1 MKWAIGCPIL
11 DRSSAIVTS
20 PYWEATIR
28 LFDDLT
34 VNTNSSHI
42 NQSNVVYIGFI
53 LFYLF
58 NFNKANLNSNS
69 WLVYIRRI
77 CCVDDQAIK

>member
-1 MKWAIGCPIL
+1 VPSIALERC
-11 DRSSAIVTS
+11 A
-20 PYWEATIR
+20 YWEATIR

-58 NFNKANLNSNS
+58 NLNKANVNSNS
-69 WLVYIRRI
+69 
-77 CCVDDQAIK
+77 CVDVQTIK